1 MNEDRS
7 RVRRLDRILKVQG
20 QKRLLEEW
28 RLSNLRK
35 ERDTIDK
42 DDVALLDSLGTDS
55 QLHGLFI
62 EAKVRTLR
70 RNEVKR
76 SANLQDQSATAD
88 RITATRRA
96 EKGVEKIRDDAR
108 RTRDAD
114 DEALSLESSIASHL
128 ARRHPSFE

>member
-1 MNEDRS
+1 MSDERS

-28 RLSNLRK
+28 RLSNLRQ
-35 ERDTIDK
+35 ERDDIDK
-42 DDVALLDSLGTDS
+42 DDVALLDSLGTES

-62 EAKVRTLR
+62 EAKVRNLR

-76 SANLQDQSATAD
+76 SANLKDQSATAQ
-88 RITATRRA
+88 RITSTRRA
-96 EKGVEKIRDDAR
+96 EKGVAKVRDDAR
-108 RTRDAD
+108 RARDAD
-114 DEALSLESSIASHL
+114 EEARSLDASVEGHL